1 MLSHARRRRWL
12 LLLVVAC
19 LAVPGRPLAQSPRG
33 ARQLAAVGTA
43 DIRDLDAEITR
54 QERTGSLVLR
64 SREADSLGQGRTV
77 ARFDQFYRRVR
88 VVGGELVRQE
98 ANGQTVSAFGALYP
112 GIALDASPAV
122 SADEAVA
129 TLARLTGVRL
139 PASRTPELVVLPLD
153 AGGFALAWRARVMT
167 SSDLVVYFIDART
180 GDVILQYSN
189 LETAIGSG
197 KGVYDDVKK
206 VSTTQRNGTYVA
218 QDGMRPAAIS
228 TYDMK
233 GNRTRLEQ
241 ILNGQVQPA
250 ESDFATDSDN
260 DWTDPATVDAHAY
273 AGWTYDYWYARFNRQ
288 GIDNRNRAM
297 LSFVHPVNRDDWSSQ
312 PASVI
317 NLYYLNAFYAGDG
330 VMVYGEGLPPNVT
343 AGGYR
348 WTYFSAALDV
358 VGHELAHGIT
368 DYSSG
373 LIYRNESGALNE
385 AFSDILGAGVEFYY
399 QPVGGGYMKADYLMG
414 EDLMSPI
421 GGFRSMANPAAFG
434 DPDHYSKRYTG
445 TADNGGVHHNSGIVN
460 QAFYLAVEGGVNRT
474 SGLPVTGVG
483 AANRD
488 KMEKVVFRAFT
499 QMLPSNATFSLA
511 RAATLQAARD
521 LYGSGS
527 DVERA
532 WIEAWTAVGVQ

>member
-1 MLSHARRRRWL
+1 MSSYLRHRRWL
-12 LLLVVAC
+12 LVLVVAC

-33 ARQLAAVGTA
+33 ARAVVAVRTA
-43 DIRDLDAEITR
+43 EIRDTDAEITR
-54 QERTGSLVLR
+54 QERTGALVLR
-64 SREADSLGQGRTV
+64 SREADSLVDGRSV
-77 ARFDQFYRRVR
+77 ARFDQFYRGVR
-88 VVGGELVRQE
+88 VIGGELVRQE
-98 ANGQTVSAFGALYP
+98 ANGQTLSVFGAVYP
-112 GIALDASPAV
+112 GIALDAAPAL
-122 SADEAVA
+122 SADDAADVVA
-129 TLARLTGVRL
+129 GLTGVRL
-139 PASRTPELVVLPLD
+139 PAARPPELVVLPLD

-167 SSDLVVYFIDART
+167 PSDLVVYFIDARS
-180 GDVILQYSN
+180 GDVVLQYSN
-189 LETAIGSG
+189 LETAIGTG
-197 KGVYDDVKK
+197 KGVWDDPKK
-206 VSTTQRNGTYVA
+206 ISTTQRNGTYLA
-218 QDGMRPAAIS
+218 QDGMRPTAIS

-241 ILNGQVQPA
+241 IINGQVKPA
-250 ESDFATDSDN
+250 DSDYAADGDN
-260 DWTDPATVDAHAY
+260 DWTDPAAVDAHAY

-288 GIDNRNRAM
+288 GLDNRNKAM
-297 LSFVHPVNRDDWSSQ
+297 LSFVHPVNRADYASQ

-330 VMVYGEGLPPNVT
+330 LMVYGEGLPQNAT
-343 AGGYR
+343 AGGYK
-348 WTYFSAALDV
+348 WTYFSGALDV

-368 DYSSG
+368 DYSSN

-399 QPVGGGYMKADYLMG
+399 QPAGSGYMRADYLVG
-414 EDLMSPI
+414 EDVTSPI

-445 TADNGGVHHNSGIVN
+445 TADNGGVHHNSGIIN
-460 QAFYLAVEGGVNRT
+460 HAFYLAVEGGVNRT
-474 SGLPVTGVG
+474 SGLSVTGVG

-488 KMEKVVFRAFT
+488 KMEKVFYRAFT

-527 DVERA
+527 DAERA
-532 WIEAWTAVGVQ
+532 LIQAWTAVGVQ